1 MSEQK
6 EKMSEQEKK
15 LEKDSEMEIIRGS
28 KILSLIEITE
38 EDKKLLQKTDDTT
51 EESKEEKMEQPN
63 IQDKTEEKNEGN
75 KANSLQRTQKQL
87 QDKKKERERKTRDSN
102 RDREETRTKRQQ
114 RLQNIIDKKR
124 CATCK
129 MNYKTNQKDVTC
141 ARCYGWIW
149 MEIIGKKL
157 AEIEFKKEN
166 KEEERKKEREI
177 MKAINALDGAIE
189 KLKKSRG

>member
-1 MSEQK
+1 
-6 EKMSEQEKK
+6 MSEQEKK
-15 LEKDSEMEIIRGS
+15 LEKDSEMEITRGS

-38 EDKKLLQKTDDTT
+38 EDKRLLQETDDTT
-51 EESKEEKMEQPN
+51 EESTEEKMEL
-63 IQDKTEEKNEGN
+63 IIIEGKTEEKDKGN
-75 KANSLQRTQKQL
+75 KANSLQGTQKQL

-102 RDREETRTKRQQ
+102 RDREEIRAERKQKLRSF
-114 RLQNIIDKKR
+114 IDRKM

-129 MNYKTNQKDVTC
+129 INYKTNQKDVTC

-157 AEIEFKKEN
+157 AEIELKKES

-177 MKAINALDGAIE
+177 MKAINALDVAIE

>member
-1 MSEQK
+1 MSRNRD
-6 EKMSEQEKK
+6 
-15 LEKDSEMEIIRGS
+15 KD
-28 KILSLIEITE
+28 
-38 EDKKLLQKTDDTT
+38 
-51 EESKEEKMEQPN
+51 
-63 IQDKTEEKNEGN
+63 EGN
-75 KANSLQRTQKQL
+75 KTNSLQGTQKQL
-87 QDKKKERERKTRDSN
+87 QNKKKERERKTRDSN
-102 RDREETRTKRQQ
+102 RDREETRAKRHQ
-114 RLQNIIDKKR
+114 RLQSIIDKKR

-129 MNYKTNQKDVTC
+129 MNYKTNQKDVKC

-189 KLKKSRG
+189 KLKKSK

>member
-75 KANSLQRTQKQL
+75 KANSLQGTQKQL

-129 MNYKTNQKDVTC
+129 MNYKANQKDVTC